1 LIFKVNWADFDNI
14 LMVVTRTFDGH
25 HHRGHLGHLPIAANL
40 IVVVHNPT
48 TI

>member
-1 LIFKVNWADFDNI
+1 MAPFGPTLD
-14 LMVVTRTFDGH
+14 H